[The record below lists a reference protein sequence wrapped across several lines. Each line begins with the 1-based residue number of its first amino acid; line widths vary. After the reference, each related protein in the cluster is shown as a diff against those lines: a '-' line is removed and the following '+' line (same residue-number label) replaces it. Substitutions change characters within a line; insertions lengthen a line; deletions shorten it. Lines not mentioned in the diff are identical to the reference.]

1 MADKLN
7 AIGTYRPR
15 IKQSE
20 TVQMDELA
28 SLIAARTNFNEGIVS
43 HALKE
48 LRDVVAFFNK
58 AGRAVKLEGMGTYTP
73 TLSVNGR
80 FKVSHRLD
88 KKLSAQINA
97 EGAFAGTIINKDNIG
112 KTTAE
117 LITMW
122 NEEHPEDPIAG

>member
-15 IKQSE
+15 IKQGD

-28 SLIAARTNFNEGIVS
+28 RLIAARTNFNEGAVS

-48 LRDVVAFFNK
+48 LRDVVAFYTL
-58 AGRAVKLEGMGTYTP
+58 AGRAVKLEGLGTYSP
-73 TLSVNGR
+73 TLSVQGK
-80 FKVSHRLD
+80 FGVSHRLD
-88 KKLSAQINA
+88 KRLNAQINA
-97 EGAFAGTIINKDNIG
+97 PDAFGGTIINKEMIG

-117 LITMW
+117 FITMW
-122 NEEHPEDPIAG
+122 NEENPDDPVAG